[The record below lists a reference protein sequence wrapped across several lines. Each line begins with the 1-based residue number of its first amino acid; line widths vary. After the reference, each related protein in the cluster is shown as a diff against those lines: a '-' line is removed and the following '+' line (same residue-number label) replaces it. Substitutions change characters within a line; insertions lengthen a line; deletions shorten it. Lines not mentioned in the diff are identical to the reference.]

1 MDQRRLARSES
12 VSADVVVLGAGII
25 GAAIA
30 RELTAH
36 GLAVTIVE
44 SGEAGGGTSGRCD
57 GNVLVQTKLHRPELQ
72 LTRRS
77 IQGFRRWDDDLD
89 RDIRFEQSGSMV
101 FFTNPDQVLGGEQR
115 VKLLAELGVSAE
127 YLDEG
132 EVRSREPAL
141 DGPLL
146 GGLDC
151 HEDASVYPPF
161 VVYALLEDAVA
172 HGAKLL
178 SRTKA
183 TRVISGTDGRVR
195 GVETD
200 AGIIH
205 APWVVNAMGVWS
217 PDIEVDSGIILPIEP
232 RQGVLLVTE
241 ETPTLFNRAVTE
253 GAYMSLRSSGS
264 PDPKASP
271 VFVAEPTFKGNI
283 LIGSSRRFV
292 GHTTAADPDL
302 VLAIAQRAAYFASA
316 LAEVKIIRSFAGL
329 RPWTPDNYP
338 IVGTVERLAGY
349 VLATGHEGE
358 GIAMAPVTAEMVSQI
373 ILETEPDPGLEEA
386 FRLFEPMRLQ
396 TSIALE
402 GAQ

>member
-1 MDQRRLARSES
+1 MDQRALARSES
-12 VSADVVVLGAGII
+12 TSADVVVLGAGII

-30 RELTAH
+30 RELTAR

-44 SGEAGGGTSGRCD
+44 SGDAGGGTSGRCD

-77 IQGFRRWDDDLD
+77 IEGFRRWVDELD

-101 FFTNPDQVLGGEQR
+101 FFTNADQVRGGEQR

-151 HEDASVYPPF
+151 HEDASVYPPY

-178 SRTKA
+178 SRTRGI
-183 TRVISGTDGRVR
+183 RVLSGNGKVS

-200 AGIIH
+200 TGMIH

-217 PDIEVDSGIILPIEP
+217 RDLEVDSGITLPIEP
-232 RQGVLLVTE
+232 RQGVILVTE
-241 ETPTLFNRAVTE
+241 EAPGLFNRAVTE

-264 PDPKASP
+264 PDPKAQP

-292 GHTTAADPDL
+292 GHTTRAEPDL
-302 VLAIAQRAAYFASA
+302 VLAIAQRAAHFASR

-338 IVGTVERLAGY
+338 IVGTVDQLEGY

-358 GIAMAPVTAEMVSQI
+358 GIAMAPVTADMVCQAI
-373 ILETEPDPGLEEA
+373 FGGQPDPSLDEA
-386 FRLFEPMRLQ
+386 FRLFEPMRLKPAMVSEDV
-396 TSIALE
+396 T
-402 GAQ
+402 